1 MKINN
6 ETKIGVLVI
15 VGVGLLFLG
24 YNFLKGKSLFKKENH
39 IYAVYENIQGL
50 AKSNPVVING
60 LQVGNISNLDG
71 GREIRRIV
79 VTVNLTKDV
88 LIPDNS
94 LAVINPNLLGTTS
107 LEIKL
112 GTSARPLKNGDTL
125 ITTLSGGAFD
135 EALKV
140 LNPVLYE
147 VRNAVKSLDSVLH
160 IVTNVFDPTTKNNI
174 KSVISNLNATTAS
187 FAQSSIALQQLLNPQ
202 TGALSK
208 SLQNVNEFT
217 HNLVTNSSKIN
228 DIMANADATSKKF
241 ASIDF
246 QKTATTLDQAATNL
260 KAGIA
265 KINSNEGSIGLLL
278 NDKKLYENL
287 SATSNKLNILLDDIR
302 VHPKRYLTISVF
314 GKKDNNNYITA
325 PLVDDST
332 KTPVKTSTKPS
343 PAQKK

>member
-1 MKINN
+1 MDKILMMKITN
-6 ETKIGVLVI
+6 EAKIGMLVV
-15 VGVGLLFLG
+15 VGVAFLILG
-24 YNFLKGKSLFKKENH
+24 YNFLKGKTFLKTEHH
-39 IYAVYENIQGL
+39 IFAVYENIQGL

-71 GREIRRIV
+71 GREVRRIV

-88 LIPDNS
+88 IIPDNS

-112 GTSARPLKNGDTL
+112 GSSGRALKNGDTL

-174 KSVISNLNATTAS
+174 KDIVANLNTTTAS
-187 FAQSSIALQQLLNPQ
+187 FAKSSVALQDLLNPQ

-217 HNLVTNSSKIN
+217 KTLVANGTKIN
-228 DIMANADATSKKF
+228 SIMDNANVASGKF
-241 ASIDF
+241 AKIDF
-246 QKTATTLDQAATNL
+246 QKTATTLDEAATNL

-265 KINSNEGSIGLLL
+265 KINSSEGSLGLLL

-302 VHPKRYLTISVF
+302 VHPKRYLTVSVF
-314 GKKDNNNYITA
+314 GKKDNNNYIKA
-325 PLVDDST
+325 PLIDDST
-332 KTPVKTSTKPS
+332 KTPVKP
-343 PAQKK
+343 KK